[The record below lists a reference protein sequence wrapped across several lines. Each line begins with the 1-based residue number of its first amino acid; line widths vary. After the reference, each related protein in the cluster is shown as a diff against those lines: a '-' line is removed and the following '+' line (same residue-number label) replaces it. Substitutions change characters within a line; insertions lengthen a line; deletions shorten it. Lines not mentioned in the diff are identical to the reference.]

1 MAVKYSNP
9 RYQKLIE
16 DLGDDPQYTDQTGE
30 DEVYEHLERQ
40 YEREQTDWA
49 TNDINF

>member
-1 MAVKYSNP
+1 MAVKYS
-9 RYQKLIE
+9 KLE

-30 DEVYEHLERQ
+30 DEVYEHLETQ
-40 YEREQTDWA
+40 YEETLIEWA